1 MPTQPPDILAKL
13 VGFMAEHQL
22 LDPADHL
29 LLAVSG
35 GLDSVVMA
43 HLFARL
49 PYPFALAHAN
59 FGLRGAESDGD
70 EAFVRQL
77 AQGLG
82 VACHVAH
89 LPAAEYAASA
99 SVSVQMAARQLRYE
113 WFEQLRRREGLTK
126 ILTAH
131 QQDDVVETLLYNL
144 AKGTGI
150 AGLHGI
156 RPLSGSLVRP
166 LLALDRA
173 EVAAYAHACGL
184 AWREDSSNTSDKYA
198 RNLIRHQVVPGL
210 RQLNP
215 QLAAS
220 VAESAEKIAAVERV
234 FAREVAQFRARALTW
249 HGDVAL
255 VSLARCAGEPELL
268 IKLSE
273 VLREFGF
280 NYAQAK
286 QVLAHLA
293 SEPGKQFLSPTHELV
308 KDRDA
313 LVVCP
318 RALALAQPVA
328 VAETELAAGQPVLV
342 GPPGASW
349 QLQKLASPPPPVP
362 GYLALSYAKLCFP
375 LVLRPWQPGDW
386 LVPTGLKGR
395 KKVSDFL
402 NDRKVPRNLK
412 ARVWVLVSGGD
423 IAAVLGHRAD
433 ERYRAD
439 AGEVLWVGPGVAQPD
454 K

>member
-1 MPTQPPDILAKL
+1 MPPNPTDIAAKL
-13 VGFMAEHQL
+13 ADFIAEHQL
-22 LDPADHL
+22 LTPADRL

-43 HLFARL
+43 DLFAQL

-59 FGLRGAESDGD
+59 FGLRGTESDGD
-70 EAFVRQL
+70 EAFVRHL
-77 AQGLG
+77 AERLG

-89 LPAAEYAASA
+89 LPAGQYAASA
-99 SVSVQMAARQLRYE
+99 KVSVQMAARQLRYE
-113 WFEQLRRREGLTK
+113 WFEQLRQREGLTK

-131 QQDDVVETLLYNL
+131 QQNDVAETLLYNL

-156 RPLSGSLVRP
+156 RPLSGHLVRP
-166 LLALDRA
+166 LLALDRT
-173 EVAAYAHACGL
+173 EIAAYAQARAL
-184 AWREDSSNTSDKYA
+184 AWREDSSNASDKYA

-210 RQLNP
+210 LRLNP
-215 QLAAS
+215 QLVAS
-220 VAESAEKIAAVERV
+220 LAESAEKLAAVERV
-234 FAREVAQFRARALTW
+234 FAREVAQFRARAVAW
-249 HGDVAL
+249 QGDVAY
-255 VSLARCAGEPELL
+255 VSLAQCAGEPELL

-280 NYAQAK
+280 NYTQTK
-286 QVLAHLA
+286 QILTNLAGEA
-293 SEPGKQFLSPTHELV
+293 GKQYLSPTHELV

-318 RALALAQPVA
+318 RERVPALPVA
-328 VAETELAAGQPVLV
+328 IAAPELADGQPVSA
-342 GPPGASW
+342 GPGW
-349 QLQKLASPPPPVP
+349 QLQKLASLAQPAP
-362 GYLALSYAKLCFP
+362 GTLQLSYAKLRFP

-386 LVPTGLKGR
+386 FVPTGLRGR

-412 ARVWVLVSGGD
+412 SRVWVLDSGGD

-433 ERYRAD
+433 ERYQAH
-439 AGEVLWVGPGVAQPD
+439 AGEVLWIEPWPATAG